1 MALEVL
7 YEDNHVIVCYKPAG
21 ILSQAD
27 NTGDMDMLTLVKEY
41 LKKTYNKEGN
51 VFVGL
56 VHRLD
61 RMTSGVMVFAKTSKG
76 AMRLSNDIASGN
88 FFKEYLAVCEGSIES
103 CDEVTLIDYLEK
115 NEKLNKSFISKNG
128 KESILSYQ
136 VITVKNNKSLVKVKL
151 KTGRHHQIRVQMA
164 GIAHPI
170 FGDMRY
176 GGALAQK
183 GKLALWAYNLSFL
196 HPITKERL
204 KFIAYPPETEV
215 PWKAFDLA
223 KAVEIK

>member
-1 MALEVL
+1 MSLEVL

-27 NTGDMDMLTLVKEY
+27 RTGDLDMLSMVKDY
-41 LKKTYNKEGN
+41 LKKHYNKEGN

-88 FFKEYLAVCEGSIES
+88 FFKEYLAVCEGNIE
-103 CDEVTLIDYLEK
+103 DFEETTLIDYLEK
-115 NEKLNKSFISKNG
+115 DEKNNKSFISKNG
-128 KESILSYQ
+128 KESILTYK
-136 VITVKNNKSLVKVKL
+136 VVTNKNNKSLVRVKL

-164 GIAHPI
+164 NIGHPLY
-170 FGDMRY
+170 GDIKY
-176 GGALAQK
+176 GSPHK
-183 GKLALWAYNLSFL
+183 DNLALQAYKLSFYQPVSREL
-196 HPITKERL
+196 LTFQKINYTGVFAIFK
-204 KFIAYPPETEV
+204 
-215 PWKAFDLA
+215 
-223 KAVEIK
+223 